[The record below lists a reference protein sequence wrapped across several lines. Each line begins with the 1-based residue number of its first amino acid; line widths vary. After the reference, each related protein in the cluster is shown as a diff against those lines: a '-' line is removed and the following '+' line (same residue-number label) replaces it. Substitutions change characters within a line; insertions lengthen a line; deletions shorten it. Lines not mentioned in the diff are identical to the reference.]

1 LDAAEVSITDVL
13 VTLVY
18 MRRSKAH
25 LAIETEEWALHRVF
39 LGALVLA
46 HKVSQMR
53 FHLTIESTML
63 IFVLQYSNDSSL
75 RNASWSCATG
85 VFGMRDIG
93 RMEREFL
100 DVMDYELSV
109 SEADLLD
116 LHETLVPSRS
126 SQQSTQLHPFF
137 HISPLELAPR
147 PQGGVEMFRARRI
160 VDDDEEDEEE
170 ETESTSSGYLYM
182 DDLPTTPV
190 FDDMDASDQ
199 ETRVE
204 TDSSPTSS
212 SSADSPTSSEFS
224 SEPSTSATSVFSHH
238 LSMVSKP
245 AWEEEDDSQISALS
259 RALLLAGHH
268 LVSSLPTAFPQ
279 IAVSS

>member
-1 LDAAEVSITDVL
+1 MSITDIL

-25 LAIETEEWALHRVF
+25 LAIETEQWALHRVF

-46 HKVSQMR
+46 HKVSRTR
-53 FHLTIESTML
+53 FHLIIESTVL
-63 IFVLQYSNDSSL
+63 TFVFQYSNDSAL

-116 LHETLVPSRS
+116 LHETLVSSRS
-126 SQQSTQLHPFF
+126 SQQSVQLHPFF
-137 HISPLELAPR
+137 HTSPLELAPR

-160 VDDDEEDEEE
+160 DDDEEDEEE
-170 ETESTSSGYLYM
+170 EDEEEEETESVSSGYLYM
-182 DDLPTTPV
+182 SGRPTTPV
-190 FDDMDASDQ
+190 FDDINVSDQ

-204 TDSSPTSS
+204 TESPSPSST
-212 SSADSPTSSEFS
+212 DTPTSSEFS
-224 SEPSTSATSVFSHH
+224 SGPSTSASSVFSHH
-238 LSMVSKP
+238 LSMVPKP
-245 AWEEEDDSQISALS
+245 AFEEDDDSQISALS

-268 LVSSLPTAFPQ
+268 LVSTLPTAFPQ
-279 IAVSS
+279 IAVSA